1 MREIVPI
8 AQEIGTGFVY
18 VTAFLSIKKK
28 VFKGSVEGANS
39 YHLHLTAML
48 VIIKVNGSTYEL
60 S

>member
-1 MREIVPI
+1 MLPLFF
-8 AQEIGTGFVY
+8 Q
-18 VTAFLSIKKK
+18 LKKK